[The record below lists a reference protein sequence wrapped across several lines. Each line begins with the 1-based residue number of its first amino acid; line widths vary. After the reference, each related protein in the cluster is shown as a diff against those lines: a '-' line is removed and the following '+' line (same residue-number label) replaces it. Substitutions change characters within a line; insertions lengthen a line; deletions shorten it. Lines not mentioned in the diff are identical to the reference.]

1 VVEYAEK
8 VRRAVSTAA
17 VLLDNE
23 WTRMVEAGVANVQEN
38 AGEALLGFMGV
49 TISTGLCRCFPKPWG
64 PRWADVTTAGAVLRS
79 DRAGLPCSSR
89 VLAT

>member
-23 WTRMVEAGVANVQEN
+23 WTRMVETGVANVQEN
-38 AGEALLGFMGV
+38 AGEK
-49 TISTGLCRCFPKPWG
+49 LCKKQ
-64 PRWADVTTAGAVLRS
+64 L
-79 DRAGLPCSSR
+79 
-89 VLAT
+89 